1 MSEKM
6 TMSIDLRNLQEQI
19 EDNVKQVRTLSRK
32 AILAYAGMWGLA
44 YDKAQELLNEGVKL
58 IEKAEKRGEDIEAE
72 WLERLS
78 KMQEK
83 PEVKRVV
90 DYVEDQ
96 VDSVSKNAKSI
107 VAEVEKFLAH
117 FQPAASNVQE
127 AVKDVAI
134 EVKAAAV
141 EAVVEGYDEMPA
153 KDVIAMLPSLSK
165 ETLMKLRAYEAANK
179 NRVTVLREIDA
190 LLEAPAEA
198 AEEAVTA

>member
-6 TMSIDLRNLQEQI
+6 TMSIDLRNLQERI
-19 EDNVKQVRTLSRK
+19 EDNVKQMRTLSRK

-44 YDKAQELLNEGVKL
+44 YDKAQELLNDGVKL
-58 IEKAEKRGEDIEAE
+58 LEKAEKRGEDIEAE
-72 WLERLS
+72 WRERLS
-78 KMQEK
+78 KVQEK

-96 VDSVSKNAKSI
+96 VDSVSQNAKSI

-117 FQPAASNVQE
+117 FQPAAGNVQE
-127 AVKDVAI
+127 AVKDVTI
-134 EVKAAAV
+134 EVKAAV
-141 EAVVEGYDEMPA
+141 TETVVEGYEEMPA